1 MKKFLLFLST
11 LLVTITG
18 IASEKHIGLE
28 KIPPSANW
36 IAHLDFEAFRSSEI
50 GAFVLQDIL
59 KAPNIEQKMTGLK
72 NAFGVD
78 IDQLGFVTAYGSGA
92 KNEGVIFAKGGFN
105 TKQLEGF
112 ASLNEKVE
120 IKTVKGQKIYS
131 SPKVAFSP
139 LGPDSMIAATKE
151 ELLKAGLNARLG
163 NNKKQKNNPILD
175 RLNELVKKPIA
186 TITAQIPNSF
196 TFEKTEKV
204 KRTETN
210 TVKNEET
217 GESEKITV
225 TKVRKMEKPGRSI
238 SATEQAIMEKLDWA
252 GVALGESEASIQIA
266 CVMNTE
272 DIKTAEHM
280 ENILRGVSSLL
291 SLSTDIGPL
300 FQNDPKL
307 NKIIPHIK
315 TSVSRKSRIVG
326 MELEMDTAFL
336 FEMIEQEMAKKRK
349 GKENSSIQE

>member
-1 MKKFLLFLST
+1 MKKLLILLST
-11 LLVTITG
+11 LLIAVTETSFG
-18 IASEKHIGLE
+18 NQPDME
-28 KIPPSANW
+28 KIPQNANW
-36 IAHLDFEAFRSSEI
+36 VAYVNFETFRSSEV
-50 GAFVLQDIL
+50 GSFVLKEIL
-59 KAPNIEQKMTGLK
+59 KLPQMKQKLDGLK
-72 NAFGVD
+72 IGFGVD

-139 LGPDSMIAATKE
+139 MGPDSMIAATKE
-151 ELLKAGLNARLG
+151 ELLKAGLNTRLG

-186 TITAQIPNSF
+186 TITAQIP
-196 TFEKTEKV
+196 
-204 KRTETN
+204 
-210 TVKNEET
+210 
-217 GESEKITV
+217 
-225 TKVRKMEKPGRSI
+225 KVRKMEKPLKSI
-238 SATEQAIMEKLDWA
+238 SPTEQAIMEKLDWA
-252 GVALGESEASIQIA
+252 GFALGESGASIEIA

-291 SLSTDIGPL
+291 SLSTEIEPL

-315 TSVSRKSRIVG
+315 TSVSRKSQIVG
-326 MELEMDTAFL
+326 MQLEMDTAFL
-336 FEMIEQEMAKKRK
+336 LEMFEEEMAKKRK
-349 GKENSSIQE
+349 VKENSSIQE

>member
-1 MKKFLLFLST
+1 MKKLIILLST
-11 LLVTITG
+11 LLIAVTETSFG
-18 IASEKHIGLE
+18 NQPDME
-28 KIPPSANW
+28 KIPQNANW
-36 IAHLDFEAFRSSEI
+36 VAHVNFETFRSSEV
-50 GAFVLQDIL
+50 GSFVLKEIL
-59 KAPNIEQKMTGLK
+59 KLPQMKQKLDGLK
-72 NAFGVD
+72 IGFGVD
-78 IDQLGFVTAYGSGA
+78 IYQLGFVTAYGSGA

-139 LGPDSMIAATKE
+139 MGPDSMIAATKE

-175 RLNELVKKPIA
+175 RLNELEKKPIA
-186 TITAQIPNSF
+186 TITAQIP
-196 TFEKTEKV
+196 
-204 KRTETN
+204 
-210 TVKNEET
+210 
-217 GESEKITV
+217 
-225 TKVRKMEKPGRSI
+225 KVRKMEKPLKSI
-238 SATEQAIMEKLDWA
+238 SPTEQAIMEKLDWA
-252 GVALGESEASIQIA
+252 GFALGESGASIQIA

-291 SLSTDIGPL
+291 SLSTEIEPL

-315 TSVSRKSRIVG
+315 TSVSRKSQIVG
-326 MELEMDTAFL
+326 MQLEMDTAFL
-336 FEMIEQEMAKKRK
+336 LEMIEQEMAKRRK
-349 GKENSSIQE
+349 VKENSSIQE

>member
-1 MKKFLLFLST
+1 MKKLLILLST
-11 LLVTITG
+11 LLIAVTETSFG
-18 IASEKHIGLE
+18 NQPDME
-28 KIPPSANW
+28 KIPQNANW
-36 IAHLDFEAFRSSEI
+36 VAHVNFETFRSSEV
-50 GAFVLQDIL
+50 GSFVLKEIL
-59 KAPNIEQKMTGLK
+59 KLPQMKQKLDGLK
-72 NAFGVD
+72 IGFGVD

-139 LGPDSMIAATKE
+139 MGPDSMIAATKE
-151 ELLKAGLNARLG
+151 ELLKAGLNTRLG

-186 TITAQIPNSF
+186 TITAQIP
-196 TFEKTEKV
+196 
-204 KRTETN
+204 
-210 TVKNEET
+210 
-217 GESEKITV
+217 
-225 TKVRKMEKPGRSI
+225 KVRKMEKPLKSI

-252 GVALGESEASIQIA
+252 GLSLGESGESIRIA

-272 DIKTAEHM
+272 NIKTAEHM

-291 SLSTDIGPL
+291 SLSTEIEPL

-315 TSVSRKSRIVG
+315 TSVSRKSQIVG
-326 MELEMDTAFL
+326 MQLEMDTAFL
-336 FEMIEQEMAKKRK
+336 LEMIEGEMAKKRK
-349 GKENSSIQE
+349 GKENSSVQE

>member
-1 MKKFLLFLST
+1 MKKLLILLST
-11 LLVTITG
+11 LLIAVTETSFG
-18 IASEKHIGLE
+18 NQPDME
-28 KIPPSANW
+28 KIPQNANW
-36 IAHLDFEAFRSSEI
+36 VAHVNIETFRSSEV
-50 GAFVLQDIL
+50 GSFVLKEIL
-59 KAPNIEQKMTGLK
+59 KLPQMKQKLDGLK
-72 NAFGVD
+72 IGFGVD

-131 SPKVAFSP
+131 SPKMAFSP

-186 TITAQIPNSF
+186 TITAQIP
-196 TFEKTEKV
+196 
-204 KRTETN
+204 
-210 TVKNEET
+210 
-217 GESEKITV
+217 
-225 TKVRKMEKPGRSI
+225 KVRKMEKPLKSI

-252 GVALGESEASIQIA
+252 GLSLGESGESIRIA

-272 DIKTAEHM
+272 NIKTAEHM

-291 SLSTDIGPL
+291 SLSTEIEPL

-315 TSVSRKSRIVG
+315 TSVSRKSQIVG
-326 MELEMDTAFL
+326 MQLEMDTAFL
-336 FEMIEQEMAKKRK
+336 LEMIEGEMAKKRK
-349 GKENSSIQE
+349 GKENSSVQE

>member
-1 MKKFLLFLST
+1 MKQK
-11 LLVTITG
+11 
-18 IASEKHIGLE
+18 
-28 KIPPSANW
+28 
-36 IAHLDFEAFRSSEI
+36 LD
-50 GAFVLQDIL
+50 
-59 KAPNIEQKMTGLK
+59 GLK
-72 NAFGVD
+72 IGFGVD

-139 LGPDSMIAATKE
+139 MGPDSMIAATKE
-151 ELLKAGLNARLG
+151 ELLKAGLNTRLG

-186 TITAQIPNSF
+186 TITAQIP
-196 TFEKTEKV
+196 
-204 KRTETN
+204 
-210 TVKNEET
+210 
-217 GESEKITV
+217 
-225 TKVRKMEKPGRSI
+225 KVRKMEKPLKSI

-252 GVALGESEASIQIA
+252 GFALGESGASIQIA

-291 SLSTDIGPL
+291 SLSTEIEPL

-307 NKIIPHIK
+307 NKIIPNIK
-315 TSVSRKSRIVG
+315 TSVSRKSQIVG
-326 MELEMDTAFL
+326 MQLEMDTAFL
-336 FEMIEQEMAKKRK
+336 LEMIEQEMAKKRK

>member
-1 MKKFLLFLST
+1 MKKILLLLST

-18 IASEKHIGLE
+18 TASEKQIGLE
-28 KIPPSANW
+28 KIPSSANW

-59 KAPNIEQKMTGLK
+59 KAPHIEQKMTGFK

-78 IDQLGFVTAYGSGA
+78 IDQLGFVTAYGSGE
-92 KNEGVIFAKGGFN
+92 KNVGVVYAQGGFN

-120 IKTVKGQKIYS
+120 IKTVNGQKIYS
-131 SPKVAFSP
+131 APKVAFSP
-139 LGPDSMIAATKE
+139 LGPDSMIAATNE

-163 NNKKQKNNPILD
+163 NNTKQKENPILD
-175 RLNELVKKPIA
+175 HLNELVKKPIA
-186 TITAQIPNSF
+186 TITAQIP
-196 TFEKTEKV
+196 
-204 KRTETN
+204 
-210 TVKNEET
+210 
-217 GESEKITV
+217 
-225 TKVRKMEKPGRSI
+225 KVRKMEKPGRSI

-252 GVALGESEASIQIA
+252 GVALGESGASIRIA

-272 DIKTAEHM
+272 NIETAEHM
-280 ENILRGVSSLL
+280 ENVLRGVSSLL
-291 SLSTDIGPL
+291 SLSTEMEPL

-315 TSVSRKSRIVG
+315 TSVSRKSQIVG
-326 MELEMDTAFL
+326 MQLEMDTAFL
-336 FEMIEQEMAKKRK
+336 LEMIKEEMAKKRNV
-349 GKENSSIQE
+349 KENSSIQE

>member
-1 MKKFLLFLST
+1 MKKTLLLLST
-11 LLVTITG
+11 LLVTISGT
-18 IASEKHIGLE
+18 ASEKQIGLE

-36 IAHLDFEAFRSSEI
+36 IAHLDFEAFRSSKI

-59 KAPNIEQKMTGLK
+59 KAPHIEQKMTGLK

-78 IDQLGFVTAYGSGA
+78 IDQLGFVTAYGSGE
-92 KNEGVIFAKGGFN
+92 KNVGVVYAQGGFN

-131 SPKVAFSP
+131 TPKVAFSP
-139 LGPDSMIAATKE
+139 LGPDSMIAATNE
-151 ELLKAGLNARLG
+151 EILKAGLNARLG
-163 NNKKQKNNPILD
+163 NNTKQKKNPILD

-186 TITAQIPNSF
+186 TITAQIS
-196 TFEKTEKV
+196 
-204 KRTETN
+204 
-210 TVKNEET
+210 
-217 GESEKITV
+217 
-225 TKVRKMEKPGRSI
+225 KVRKMEKPGRSI
-238 SATEQAIMEKLDWA
+238 SAAEQAIMEKLDWA
-252 GVALGESEASIQIA
+252 GVALGESGESIRIA

-272 DIKTAEHM
+272 NIQTAEHV

-291 SLSTDIGPL
+291 SLSTEIEPL

-315 TSVSRKSRIVG
+315 TSVSRKSQIVG
-326 MELEMDTAFL
+326 MQLEMDTAFL
-336 FEMIEQEMAKKRK
+336 LEMIEEEMAKKRK
-349 GKENSSIQE
+349 VIENSSVQE

>member
-1 MKKFLLFLST
+1 MKKLLILLST
-11 LLVTITG
+11 LLIAVTETSFG
-18 IASEKHIGLE
+18 NQPDME
-28 KIPPSANW
+28 KIPQNANW
-36 IAHLDFEAFRSSEI
+36 VAHVNFETFRSSEV
-50 GAFVLQDIL
+50 GSFVLKEIL
-59 KAPNIEQKMTGLK
+59 KLPQMKQKLNGLK
-72 NAFGVD
+72 IGFGVD

-151 ELLKAGLNARLG
+151 ELHKAGLNARLG

-186 TITAQIPNSF
+186 TITAQIP
-196 TFEKTEKV
+196 
-204 KRTETN
+204 
-210 TVKNEET
+210 
-217 GESEKITV
+217 
-225 TKVRKMEKPGRSI
+225 KVRKMEKPLKSI
-238 SATEQAIMEKLDWA
+238 SPTEQAIMEKLDWA
-252 GVALGESEASIQIA
+252 GLSLGESGASIQIA

-291 SLSTDIGPL
+291 SLSTEIEPL

-307 NKIIPHIK
+307 NKIMHHIK

>member
-1 MKKFLLFLST
+1 MKKLLILLST
-11 LLVTITG
+11 LLIAVTETSFG
-18 IASEKHIGLE
+18 NQPDME
-28 KIPPSANW
+28 KIPQNANW
-36 IAHLDFEAFRSSEI
+36 VAHVNFETFRSSEV
-50 GAFVLQDIL
+50 GSFVLKEIL
-59 KAPNIEQKMTGLK
+59 KLPQMKQKLDGLK
-72 NAFGVD
+72 IGFGVD

-131 SPKVAFSP
+131 YPKGAFSP
-139 LGPDSMIAATKE
+139 MGPDSMIAATKE

-163 NNKKQKNNPILD
+163 NNKKQKNNPILV

-186 TITAQIPNSF
+186 TITAQIP
-196 TFEKTEKV
+196 
-204 KRTETN
+204 
-210 TVKNEET
+210 
-217 GESEKITV
+217 
-225 TKVRKMEKPGRSI
+225 KVRKMEKPLKSI

-252 GVALGESEASIQIA
+252 GLSLGESGESIRIA

-272 DIKTAEHM
+272 NIKTAEHM

-291 SLSTDIGPL
+291 SLSTEIEPL

-315 TSVSRKSRIVG
+315 TSVSRKSQIVG
-326 MELEMDTAFL
+326 MQLEMDTAFL
-336 FEMIEQEMAKKRK
+336 LEMIEQEMAKKRK

>member
-1 MKKFLLFLST
+1 MKKLLLLLST
-11 LLVTITG
+11 LLIAVTETSFG
-18 IASEKHIGLE
+18 NQPDME
-28 KIPPSANW
+28 KIPQNANW
-36 IAHLDFEAFRSSEI
+36 VAHVNIETFRSSEV
-50 GAFVLQDIL
+50 GSFVLKEIL
-59 KAPNIEQKMTGLK
+59 KLPQMKQKLNGLK
-72 NAFGVD
+72 IGFGVD

-186 TITAQIPNSF
+186 TITAQIP
-196 TFEKTEKV
+196 
-204 KRTETN
+204 
-210 TVKNEET
+210 
-217 GESEKITV
+217 
-225 TKVRKMEKPGRSI
+225 KVRKMEKPLKSI
-238 SATEQAIMEKLDWA
+238 SPTEQAIMEKLDWA
-252 GVALGESEASIQIA
+252 GFALGESGASIQIA

-291 SLSTDIGPL
+291 SLSTEIEPL

-315 TSVSRKSRIVG
+315 TTVSRKSQIVG
-326 MELEMDTAFL
+326 MQLEMDTAFL
-336 FEMIEQEMAKKRK
+336 LEMIEQEMAKKRK
-349 GKENSSIQE
+349 VKENSSIQE

>member
-59 KAPNIEQKMTGLK
+59 KAPHIEQKMTGLK

-78 IDQLGFVTAYGSGA
+78 IDQLGFVTAYGSGE
-92 KNEGVIFAKGGFN
+92 KNVGVVYAQGGFN

-131 SPKVAFSP
+131 APKVAFSP
-139 LGPDSMIAATKE
+139 LGPDSMIAATNG

-163 NNKKQKNNPILD
+163 NNKKQKNNTIGD
-175 RLNELVKKPIA
+175 RLNELVEKPIA
-186 TITAQIPNSF
+186 IIIAQIP
-196 TFEKTEKV
+196 
-204 KRTETN
+204 
-210 TVKNEET
+210 
-217 GESEKITV
+217 
-225 TKVRKMEKPGRSI
+225 KVRKMVKPGRSI
-238 SATEQAIMEKLDWA
+238 STTEKAIMEKLDWA
-252 GVALGESEASIQIA
+252 GVALGGSGESIRIA

-272 DIKTAEHM
+272 NIQSAEHV

-291 SLSTDIGPL
+291 SLSTEIEPL

-315 TSVSRKSRIVG
+315 TSVSRKSQIVG
-326 MELEMDTAFL
+326 MQLEMNTAFL
-336 FEMIEQEMAKKRK
+336 LEMIKEEMAKKRK
-349 GKENSSIQE
+349 VIENSSVQE

>member
-78 IDQLGFVTAYGSGA
+78 IDQLGFVTAYGSGE
-92 KNEGVIFAKGGFN
+92 KNVGVVYAQGGFN

-131 SPKVAFSP
+131 APKVAFSP
-139 LGPDSMIAATKE
+139 LGPDSMIAATNG

-163 NNKKQKNNPILD
+163 NNKKQKNNTIGD
-175 RLNELVKKPIA
+175 RLNELVEKPIA
-186 TITAQIPNSF
+186 IIIAQIP
-196 TFEKTEKV
+196 
-204 KRTETN
+204 
-210 TVKNEET
+210 
-217 GESEKITV
+217 
-225 TKVRKMEKPGRSI
+225 KVRKMVKPGRSI
-238 SATEQAIMEKLDWA
+238 STTEKAIMEKLDWA
-252 GVALGESEASIQIA
+252 GVALGGSGESIRIA

-272 DIKTAEHM
+272 NIQSAEHV

-291 SLSTDIGPL
+291 SLSTEIEPL

-315 TSVSRKSRIVG
+315 TSVSRKSQIVG
-326 MELEMDTAFL
+326 MQLEMNTAFL
-336 FEMIEQEMAKKRK
+336 LEMIKEEMAKKRK
-349 GKENSSIQE
+349 VIENSSVQE

>member
-78 IDQLGFVTAYGSGA
+78 IDQLGFVTAYGSGE
-92 KNEGVIFAKGGFN
+92 KNVGVVYAQGGFN

-131 SPKVAFSP
+131 APKVAFSP
-139 LGPDSMIAATKE
+139 LGPDSMIAATNG

-163 NNKKQKNNPILD
+163 NNKKQKNNTIGD
-175 RLNELVKKPIA
+175 RLNELVEKPIA
-186 TITAQIPNSF
+186 IIIAQIP
-196 TFEKTEKV
+196 
-204 KRTETN
+204 
-210 TVKNEET
+210 
-217 GESEKITV
+217 
-225 TKVRKMEKPGRSI
+225 KVRKMVKPGRSI
-238 SATEQAIMEKLDWA
+238 STTEKAIMEKLDWA
-252 GVALGESEASIQIA
+252 GVALGGSGESIRIA

-272 DIKTAEHM
+272 NIQSAEHV

-291 SLSTDIGPL
+291 SLSTEIEPL

-315 TSVSRKSRIVG
+315 TSVSRKSQIVG
-326 MELEMDTAFL
+326 MQIEMNTAFL
-336 FEMIEQEMAKKRK
+336 LEMIKEEMAKKRK
-349 GKENSSIQE
+349 VIENSSVQE

>member
-72 NAFGVD
+72 NALGVD
-78 IDQLGFVTAYGSGA
+78 IDQLGFVTAYGSGE
-92 KNEGVIFAKGGFN
+92 KNVGVVYAQGGFN

-131 SPKVAFSP
+131 APKVAFSP
-139 LGPDSMIAATKE
+139 LGPDSMIAATNG

-163 NNKKQKNNPILD
+163 NNKKQKNNTIGD
-175 RLNELVKKPIA
+175 RLNELVEKPIA
-186 TITAQIPNSF
+186 IIIAQIP
-196 TFEKTEKV
+196 
-204 KRTETN
+204 
-210 TVKNEET
+210 
-217 GESEKITV
+217 
-225 TKVRKMEKPGRSI
+225 KVRKMVKPGRSI
-238 SATEQAIMEKLDWA
+238 STTEKAIMEKLDWA
-252 GVALGESEASIQIA
+252 GVALGGSGESIRIA

-272 DIKTAEHM
+272 NIQSAEHV

-291 SLSTDIGPL
+291 SLSTEIEPL

-315 TSVSRKSRIVG
+315 TSVSRKSQIVG
-326 MELEMDTAFL
+326 MQLEMNTAFL
-336 FEMIEQEMAKKRK
+336 LEMIKEEMAKKRK
-349 GKENSSIQE
+349 VIENSSVQE

>member
-1 MKKFLLFLST
+1 MKKILLLLST

-18 IASEKHIGLE
+18 TASEKQIGLE
-28 KIPPSANW
+28 KIPSSANW

-59 KAPNIEQKMTGLK
+59 KAPHIEQKMTGLK

-78 IDQLGFVTAYGSGA
+78 IDQLGFVTAYGSGE
-92 KNEGVIFAKGGFN
+92 KNVGVVYAQGGFN

-120 IKTVKGQKIYS
+120 IKTVNGQKIYS
-131 SPKVAFSP
+131 APKVAFSP
-139 LGPDSMIAATKE
+139 LGPDSMIAATNE

-163 NNKKQKNNPILD
+163 NNTKQKENPILD
-175 RLNELVKKPIA
+175 HLNELVKRPIV
-186 TITAQIPNSF
+186 TITAQIP
-196 TFEKTEKV
+196 
-204 KRTETN
+204 
-210 TVKNEET
+210 
-217 GESEKITV
+217 
-225 TKVRKMEKPGRSI
+225 KVRKMEKPGRSI

-252 GVALGESEASIQIA
+252 GVALGESGASIRIA

-272 DIKTAEHM
+272 NIETAEHM
-280 ENILRGVSSLL
+280 ENVLRGVSSLL
-291 SLSTDIGPL
+291 SLSTEIEPL

-315 TSVSRKSRIVG
+315 TSVSRKSQIVG
-326 MELEMDTAFL
+326 MQLEMDTAFL
-336 FEMIEQEMAKKRK
+336 LEMFEEEMAKKRNV
-349 GKENSSIQE
+349 KENSSIQE

>member
-59 KAPNIEQKMTGLK
+59 KAPHIEQKMTGLK

-78 IDQLGFVTAYGSGA
+78 IDQLGFVTAYGSGE
-92 KNEGVIFAKGGFN
+92 KNIGVVYAQGGFN

-131 SPKVAFSP
+131 APKVAFSP
-139 LGPDSMIAATKE
+139 LGPDSMIAATNG

-163 NNKKQKNNPILD
+163 NNKKQKNNPIGD
-175 RLNELVKKPIA
+175 RLNELVEKPIA
-186 TITAQIPNSF
+186 IIIAQIP
-196 TFEKTEKV
+196 
-204 KRTETN
+204 
-210 TVKNEET
+210 
-217 GESEKITV
+217 
-225 TKVRKMEKPGRSI
+225 KVRKMVKPGRSI
-238 SATEQAIMEKLDWA
+238 STTEKAIMEKLDWA
-252 GVALGESEASIQIA
+252 GVALGGSGESIRIA

-272 DIKTAEHM
+272 NIQSAEHV

-291 SLSTDIGPL
+291 SLSTEIEPL

-315 TSVSRKSRIVG
+315 TSVSRKSQIVG
-326 MELEMDTAFL
+326 MQLEMNTAFL
-336 FEMIEQEMAKKRK
+336 LEMIKEEMAKKRK
-349 GKENSSIQE
+349 VIENSSVQE

>member
-1 MKKFLLFLST
+1 MKKLLILLST
-11 LLVTITG
+11 LLIAVTETSFG
-18 IASEKHIGLE
+18 NQPDME
-28 KIPPSANW
+28 KIPQNANW
-36 IAHLDFEAFRSSEI
+36 VAHVNFETFRSSEV
-50 GAFVLQDIL
+50 GSFVLKEIL
-59 KAPNIEQKMTGLK
+59 KLPQMKQKLNGLK
-72 NAFGVD
+72 IGFGVD

-139 LGPDSMIAATKE
+139 MGPDSMIAATKE
-151 ELLKAGLNARLG
+151 ELLKAGLNTRLG

-186 TITAQIPNSF
+186 TITAQIP
-196 TFEKTEKV
+196 
-204 KRTETN
+204 
-210 TVKNEET
+210 
-217 GESEKITV
+217 
-225 TKVRKMEKPGRSI
+225 KVRKMEKPLKSI

-252 GVALGESEASIQIA
+252 GFALGESGASIEIA

-291 SLSTDIGPL
+291 SLSTEIEPL

-315 TSVSRKSRIVG
+315 TSVSRKSQIVG
-326 MELEMDTAFL
+326 MQLEMDTAFL
-336 FEMIEQEMAKKRK
+336 LEMIKEEMAKKRNV
-349 GKENSSIQE
+349 KENSSIQE

>member
-1 MKKFLLFLST
+1 MKKLLILLST
-11 LLVTITG
+11 LLIAVTETSFG
-18 IASEKHIGLE
+18 NQPDME
-28 KIPPSANW
+28 KIPQNANW
-36 IAHLDFEAFRSSEI
+36 VAHVNIETFRSSEV
-50 GAFVLQDIL
+50 GSFVLKEIL
-59 KAPNIEQKMTGLK
+59 KLPQMKQKLNGLK
-72 NAFGVD
+72 IGFGVD

-186 TITAQIPNSF
+186 TITAQIP
-196 TFEKTEKV
+196 
-204 KRTETN
+204 
-210 TVKNEET
+210 
-217 GESEKITV
+217 
-225 TKVRKMEKPGRSI
+225 KVRKMEKPLKSI
-238 SATEQAIMEKLDWA
+238 SPTEQAIMEKLDWA
-252 GVALGESEASIQIA
+252 GFALGESGASIQIA

-291 SLSTDIGPL
+291 SLSTEIEPL

-315 TSVSRKSRIVG
+315 TSVSRKSQIVG
-326 MELEMDTAFL
+326 MQLEMDTAFL
-336 FEMIEQEMAKKRK
+336 LEMIEQEMAKKRK
-349 GKENSSIQE
+349 VKENSSIQE

>member
-1 MKKFLLFLST
+1 MKKLLILLST
-11 LLVTITG
+11 LLIAVTETSFG
-18 IASEKHIGLE
+18 NQPDME
-28 KIPPSANW
+28 KIPQNANW
-36 IAHLDFEAFRSSEI
+36 VAHVNFETFRSSEV
-50 GAFVLQDIL
+50 GSFVLKEIL
-59 KAPNIEQKMTGLK
+59 KLPQMKQKLDGLK
-72 NAFGVD
+72 IGFGVD

-139 LGPDSMIAATKE
+139 MGPDSMIAATKE
-151 ELLKAGLNARLG
+151 ELLKAGLNTRLG

-186 TITAQIPNSF
+186 TITAQIP
-196 TFEKTEKV
+196 
-204 KRTETN
+204 
-210 TVKNEET
+210 
-217 GESEKITV
+217 
-225 TKVRKMEKPGRSI
+225 KVRKMEKPLKSI

-252 GVALGESEASIQIA
+252 GFALGESGASIQIA

-291 SLSTDIGPL
+291 SLSTEIEPL

-307 NKIIPHIK
+307 NKIMHHIK

>member
-1 MKKFLLFLST
+1 MKKLLLLLST
-11 LLVTITG
+11 LLIAVTETSFG
-18 IASEKHIGLE
+18 NQPDME
-28 KIPPSANW
+28 KIPQNANW
-36 IAHLDFEAFRSSEI
+36 VAHVNIETFRSSEV
-50 GAFVLQDIL
+50 GSFVLKEIL
-59 KAPNIEQKMTGLK
+59 KLPQMKQKLNGLK
-72 NAFGVD
+72 IGFGVD

-186 TITAQIPNSF
+186 TITAQIP
-196 TFEKTEKV
+196 
-204 KRTETN
+204 
-210 TVKNEET
+210 
-217 GESEKITV
+217 
-225 TKVRKMEKPGRSI
+225 KVRKMEKPLKSI
-238 SATEQAIMEKLDWA
+238 SPTEQAIMEKLDWA
-252 GVALGESEASIQIA
+252 GFALGESGASIQIA

-291 SLSTDIGPL
+291 SLSTEIEPL

-315 TSVSRKSRIVG
+315 TSVSRKSQIVG
-326 MELEMDTAFL
+326 MQLEMDTAFL
-336 FEMIEQEMAKKRK
+336 LEMIEQEMAKKRK
-349 GKENSSIQE
+349 VKENSSIQE

>member
-1 MKKFLLFLST
+1 MKKTLLLLST
-11 LLVTITG
+11 LLVTISGT
-18 IASEKHIGLE
+18 ASEKQIGLE

-36 IAHLDFEAFRSSEI
+36 IAHLDFEAFRSSKI

-59 KAPNIEQKMTGLK
+59 KAPHIEQKMTGLK

-78 IDQLGFVTAYGSGA
+78 IDQLGFVTAYGSG
-92 KNEGVIFAKGGFN
+92 KKDEGFIYAQGGFN

-131 SPKVAFSP
+131 TPKVAFSP
-139 LGPDSMIAATKE
+139 LGPDSMIAATNE
-151 ELLKAGLNARLG
+151 EILKAGLNARLG
-163 NNKKQKNNPILD
+163 NNTKQKKNPILD

-186 TITAQIPNSF
+186 TITAQIS
-196 TFEKTEKV
+196 
-204 KRTETN
+204 
-210 TVKNEET
+210 
-217 GESEKITV
+217 
-225 TKVRKMEKPGRSI
+225 KVRKMEKPGRSI
-238 SATEQAIMEKLDWA
+238 SAAEQAIMEKLDWA
-252 GVALGESEASIQIA
+252 GVALGESGESIRIA

-272 DIKTAEHM
+272 NIQTAEHV

-291 SLSTDIGPL
+291 SLSTEIEPL

-315 TSVSRKSRIVG
+315 TSVSRKSQIVG
-326 MELEMDTAFL
+326 MQLEMDTAFL
-336 FEMIEQEMAKKRK
+336 LEMIEEEMAKKRK
-349 GKENSSIQE
+349 VIENSSVQE